1 MSKNIW
7 IGLIVIIALILAGWY
22 FIQSQKPQPTAPATQ
37 VQPETTPTTTSAS
50 PSETEEMQQNKTVVN
65 ITSTGF
71 SPANITIN
79 VGDSVTWMN
88 NDSANH
94 TITSAPHPTHTA
106 YPPLTLGVIKPEESK
121 SLTFPTAGTYKYHDH
136 LNPSLTG
143 SVTVE

>member
-22 FIQSQKPQPTAPATQ
+22 FIQSQKPQPTVPATQ
-37 VQPETTPTTTSAS
+37 VQPETTPATTSAS
-50 PSETEEMQQNKTVVN
+50 PSETADKTVVN
-65 ITSTGF
+65 IASTDF

-79 VGDSVTWMN
+79 AGDSVIWRN
-88 NDSANH
+88 GDSADHNVN
-94 TITSAPHPTHTA
+94 SASHPTHTA
-106 YPPLTLGVIKPEESK
+106 YPPLNLGVIKPGESK